1 MRSSEMS
8 SKCVSTHHAPHE
20 PREREGGV
28 LPVVDTGLVEV
39 AHVHLHGSVILR
51 LDEAVGPAA
60 LAGDVK
66 VDVLT
71 LFVKHLEMC

>member
-1 MRSSEMS
+1 MS
-8 SKCVSTHHAPHE
+8 TYHAPHE
-20 PREREGGV
+20 PGEGEGGV

-39 AHVHLHGSVILR
+39 ADVDLHGSVVLG

-71 LFVKHLEMC
+71 LGVDHLEMC

>member
-1 MRSSEMS
+1 MSSE
-8 SKCVSTHHAPHE
+8 CVSTYHAPHE
-20 PREREGGV
+20 PGEGDGGV

-39 AHVHLHGSVILR
+39 ADVHLHGSVILR